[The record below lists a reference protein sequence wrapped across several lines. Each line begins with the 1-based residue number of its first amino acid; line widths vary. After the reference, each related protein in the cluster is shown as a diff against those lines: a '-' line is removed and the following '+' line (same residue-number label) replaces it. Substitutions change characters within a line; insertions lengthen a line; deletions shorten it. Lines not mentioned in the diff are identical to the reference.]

1 MSPCARGGEVR
12 AGDPDLASRPE
23 GGVDERIKSGG
34 RLDSAR
40 QLGDSCGN
48 SHIVVISIGSAF
60 FSRVKYGKITD
71 VPHWNSGKE

>member
-48 SHIVVISIGSAF
+48 SHIVVISIFVST
-60 FSRVKYGKITD
+60 ICD
-71 VPHWNSGKE
+71 VLDDSGFY